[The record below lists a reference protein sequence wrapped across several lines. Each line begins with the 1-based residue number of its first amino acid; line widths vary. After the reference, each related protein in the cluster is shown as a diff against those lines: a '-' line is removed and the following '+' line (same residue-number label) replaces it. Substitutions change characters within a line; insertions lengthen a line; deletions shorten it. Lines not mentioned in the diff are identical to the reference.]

1 MDKIKIGIT
10 HGDINGISYE
20 VIIKTLMDTR
30 ILDFCT
36 PIVYGSP
43 KVAAYYRKALEI
55 TSFNFN
61 NITDA
66 DKANTKRANIIDCID
81 SEIRVELGKSTKEA
95 GEAALKALERATK
108 DLKEGLI
115 DVLITAPI
123 NKNNIQSEKF
133 HFNGH
138 TEYLQDKFGSEE
150 SLMLLVSNNL
160 RVGVVAGHIALKDV
174 PAFVTKERI
183 LSKLQAMQKSL
194 KDDFNIKKPKI
205 AVLGLNPHAGD
216 NGIIG
221 NEEQEIIL
229 PVIEEAREKG
239 IMAIGPYASDGF
251 FGSDMYTKFDA
262 ILSMY
267 HDQGLT
273 AFKALAFTS
282 GVNFTAGLPIIRTS
296 PGHGTAYELAGK
308 NQALADSFRE
318 SLYLAIDTYRNRK
331 ENKELREGSMDKK

>member
-10 HGDINGISYE
+10 HGDINGIGYE
-20 VIIKTLMDTR
+20 VIIKTLMDAR
-30 ILDFCT
+30 IIDFCT

-43 KVAAYYRKALEI
+43 KVAAYHRKALDI
-55 TSFNFN
+55 TSFSFN
-61 NITDA
+61 VITEA
-66 DKANTKRANIIDCID
+66 NKAHTKRANIIDCID
-81 SEIRVELGKSTKEA
+81 SEVRVELGKSTKEA
-95 GEAALKALERATK
+95 GEAAFKALERATK

-123 NKNNIQSEKF
+123 NKNNIQSEQF

-150 SLMLLVSNNL
+150 SLMLLVSDKL
-160 RVGVVAGHIALKDV
+160 RVGVVAGHIPLKDV
-174 PAFVTKERI
+174 PEFVTKERI

-194 KDDFNIKKPKI
+194 KNDFNIKKPKI

-216 NGIIG
+216 NGTIG

-282 GVNFTAGLPIIRTS
+282 GVNYTAGLPIIRTS
-296 PGHGTAYELAGK
+296 PGHGTAYEITGK
-308 NQALADSFRE
+308 NEANEESFRE
-318 SLYLAIDTYRNRK
+318 ALYLAIDTYRNRK
-331 ENKELREGSMDKK
+331 ENKELNEGSMDKK

>member
-20 VIIKTLMDTR
+20 VIIKTLMDSR
-30 ILDFCT
+30 ILDFCI

-43 KVAAYYRKALEI
+43 KVAAYYRKALNVN
-55 TSFNFN
+55 SFSFN

-66 DKANTKRANIIDCID
+66 DKAHTKRANIIDCVEG
-81 SEIRVELGKSTKEA
+81 EIRVELGKSTKEA
-95 GEAALKALERATK
+95 GIAAFDALERATK
-108 DLKEGLI
+108 DLKAGLI
-115 DVLITAPI
+115 DVLVTAPI

-138 TEYLQDKFGSEE
+138 TEYLQDKFGSDE
-150 SLMLLVSNNL
+150 SLMFLVSNNL

-194 KDDFNIKKPKI
+194 KNDFNIKKPKI

-216 NGIIG
+216 NGTIG
-221 NEEQEIIL
+221 NEEQEVIL

-308 NQALADSFRE
+308 NKANPDSFRE
-318 SLYLAIDTYRNRK
+318 ALYLAIDTYRNRK
-331 ENKELREGSMDKK
+331 ENKELHEGSMDKK